1 MHDVKTKFG
10 EYICFD
16 ATTFDTTPEADN
28 DGGYIDVDV
37 VTLDGEFTLDDL
49 RNITKGMEQRIVE
62 KV

>member
-1 MHDVKTKFG
+1 MHDIETKFHAYVSFG
-10 EYICFD
+10 VSD
-16 ATTFDTTPEADN
+16 FDTTPEADN